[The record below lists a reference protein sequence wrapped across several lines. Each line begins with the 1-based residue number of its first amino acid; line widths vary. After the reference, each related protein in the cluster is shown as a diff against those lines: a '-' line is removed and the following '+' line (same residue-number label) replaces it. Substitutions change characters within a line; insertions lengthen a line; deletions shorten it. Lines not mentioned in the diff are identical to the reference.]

1 MNPLNCRHRLSNKFW
16 HNYIEYARCSY
27 CQSVKKVEGDNE
39 NNNSI
44 DLSYNSSDLDR
55 AVATIG
61 EYIGRY
67 HM

>member
-1 MNPLNCRHRLSNKFW
+1 MLNCKHRLYNKFW
-16 HNYIEYARCSY
+16 HNYTEYARCVM
-27 CQSVKKVEGDNE
+27 CRSVKKVEGDNE
-39 NNNSI
+39 DNTSI
-44 DLSYNSSDLDR
+44 DLSYNSRDLDG

>member
-1 MNPLNCRHRLSNKFW
+1 MLNCKHRLSNKFR
-16 HNYIEYARCSY
+16 HNYIEYARCVM
-27 CQSVKKVEGDNE
+27 CRSVKKVEGDNE
-39 NNNSI
+39 DNTSI
-44 DLSYNSSDLDR
+44 DLSYNSRDLDG

>member
-1 MNPLNCRHRLSNKFW
+1 MNPLNCKHRLSNKFW
-16 HNYIEYARCSY
+16 HNYTEYARCVV
-27 CQSVKKVEGDNE
+27 CKSVKKVEGDHE

-44 DLSYNSSDLDR
+44 DLSYNSRDLDG

>member
-1 MNPLNCRHRLSNKFW
+1 MCW
-16 HNYIEYARCSY
+16 
-27 CQSVKKVEGDNE
+27 SVKKVEGDHE
-39 NNNSI
+39 NNTSI
-44 DLSYNSSDLDR
+44 DLSYNSRDLDG

>member
-1 MNPLNCRHRLSNKFW
+1 
-16 HNYIEYARCSY
+16 
-27 CQSVKKVEGDNE
+27 VEGDNE